1 MKKHLLLTL
10 SAILL
15 IAISVS
21 AQDIIVKKSGD
32 EIQSKVV
39 EISSKEI
46 KYKKFSNLEGPTYT
60 MSKDEIFM
68 LKYENGEKEVFD
80 SSTNTNNKE
89 LSIGLGQ
96 YYLGDKQLSKPEF
109 IDLIKT
115 NDRAYKEYKSFKFGF
130 ITSII
135 LAVPGGA
142 LIGYGLVD
150 ESDLQGAFLG
160 TGAICIGGSLVI
172 ALLSD
177 YHRKNAMKIFNT
189 GKNTSFQFNY
199 YGNGIG
205 LAYNF

>member
-1 MKKHLLLTL
+1 MKKHLVLTL

-15 IAISVS
+15 IAISTT

-46 KYKKFSNLEGPTYT
+46 KYKKFSNIDGPIYT

-68 LKYENGEKEVFD
+68 LRYENGEKEVFD
-80 SSTNTNNKE
+80 STTSTNNKK
-89 LSIGLGQ
+89 LAFGVGK
-96 YYLGDKQLSKPEF
+96 YWFGDKKLTKPEF

-115 NDRAYKEYKSFKFGF
+115 NNRAYQEYKAFKLNIIFSVAFG
-130 ITSII
+130 
-135 LAVPGGA
+135 VPGAVLMG
-142 LIGYGLVD
+142 LGY
-150 ESDLQGAFLG
+150 ESDLAFLFPAG
-160 TGAICIGGSLVI
+160 TIGVGFSLFFAI
-172 ALLSD
+172 LSD
-177 YHRKNAMKIFNT
+177 IHRYNAMKIFNA
-189 GKNTSFQFNY
+189 GNNTSFQFKY